1 MFADVRQ
8 GVALG
13 VAEKR
18 AAIAVPTPK
27 PAPGTAF
34 PPRRL
39 QLVGKAVF
47 ELNLWCGTCPAL
59 FKKLAEPQRA
69 DLEVANDRLSAT
81 MERIDDSVLQAY
93 GQVMPRSE
101 YTVLLLEVSP
111 QLVEPGSAS
120 DYFTHEQVATW
131 GADPAGGSLDDPGTA
146 YYRTFEAPMPNDG
159 HLYEFVVPMV
169 PPRWND
175 PARVAQYT
183 RAAEVGTAVAYS
195 LLDVI
200 EPEAG
205 EGEYPYQHWVLTH
218 FLLDGHH
225 KVEAAAAAGRPVR
238 LLAFVDE
245 RISMASPRDLAAMV
259 GARGGLRRMRGSR
272 G

>member
-39 QLVGKAVF
+39 QLDGKAVF

-131 GADPAGGSLDDPGTA
+131 GADPAGGSLDDPGS
-146 YYRTFEAPMPNDG
+146 RRGGDRSG
-159 HLYEFVVPMV
+159 
-169 PPRWND
+169 
-175 PARVAQYT
+175 
-183 RAAEVGTAVAYS
+183 
-195 LLDVI
+195 
-200 EPEAG
+200 
-205 EGEYPYQHWVLTH
+205 VLT
-218 FLLDGHH
+218 
-225 KVEAAAAAGRPVR
+225 AR
-238 LLAFVDE
+238 
-245 RISMASPRDLAAMV
+245 RDRT
-259 GARGGLRRMRGSR
+259 RGGRGRVPLPALGPDPLPPGRAPQGR
-272 G
+272 GRCGSGPPGSTLGVCR